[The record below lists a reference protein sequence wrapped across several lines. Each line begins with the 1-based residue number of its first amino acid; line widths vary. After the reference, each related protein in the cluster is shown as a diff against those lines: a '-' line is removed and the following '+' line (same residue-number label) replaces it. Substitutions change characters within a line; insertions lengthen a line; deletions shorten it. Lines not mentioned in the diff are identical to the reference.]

1 MSQENVEI
9 VRAGIEAWAAG
20 DVERLR
26 ETYDPDVVMRT
37 VEEWP
42 EAGPHF
48 GREAVFRFFEQL
60 RDTWDTGEMEAISLI
75 DAGDRVIARFRWT
88 GVGRGPDASIDV
100 TNIQTSGS
108 TMMAAIGN
116 STRCH
121 ALNRKRWR
129 GRFSSDRSSTSR
141 TGADTSSLMPSSAPC
156 ASPP

>member
-9 VRAGIEAWAAG
+9 VRAAGEAWAAG
-20 DVERLR
+20 DVERLW
-26 ETYDPDVVMRT
+26 ETYDPDIVMRT

-75 DAGDRVIARFRWT
+75 DAGDRVIARYRWT

-100 TNIQTSGS
+100 TNIQTFRKGKVVMIEYFWDYAEALEAVGLSEQD
-108 TMMAAIGN
+108 A
-116 STRCH
+116 H
-121 ALNRKRWR
+121 AD
-129 GRFSSDRSSTSR
+129 S
-141 TGADTSSLMPSSAPC
+141 
-156 ASPP
+156 